1 MTIATL
7 KLDSPTKLSFAVAI
21 TGASGIP
28 EARFIIEDKAF
39 SISYP
44 CIQTNEGVE
53 VEIGGLK
60 DILKAGDYQ
69 ARLEIVLENKLYVP
83 LRDVITFEPTVE
95 IAAAKPTKEVKE
107 SVVMGKVTVKIT
119 EPVKAPINETFLRK
133 TQAAMIIAQSLKYT
147 PEQNESAQETIDSAI
162 RNSGS
167 MSENQLK
174 TLQEMLKLAESVG
187 VDVSNIALPVLT
199 EAKVPETEEDESEAE
214 LEDMVNGVTDW
225 EHIIHA
231 YDDDELVMIDSETGE
246 ILDHDLTDDLNES
259 DELNEVLSRAERI
272 KAKIRFAR
280 TANKRQRA
288 TRIALKRHSSN
299 ATINTRAR
307 RLAINIMKTKL
318 ARGKPLA
325 GISVPE
331 KMRIEKIIE
340 QRSKLVGRLALKLTS
355 RIRNIEKSRLA
366 HKAVT
371 Q

>member
-7 KLDSPTKLSFAVAI
+7 KLDTPSTLTFDVAI

-28 EARFIIEDKAF
+28 EARFIIEDKEF

-44 CIQTNEGVE
+44 CFQTNEGVE
-53 VEIGGLK
+53 VEIKGLK
-60 DILKAGDYQ
+60 NILRAGDYQ

-95 IAAAKPTKEVKE
+95 IAASKPIKQLKE
-107 SVVMGKVTVKIT
+107 SIVMGKVTVKVT
-119 EPVKAPINETFLRK
+119 ESIPAPINETFLRK
-133 TQAAMIIAQSLKYT
+133 TQAAMIIAKSLKYT
-147 PEQNESAQETIDSAI
+147 PQQNESAQDTIDLAI
-162 RNSGS
+162 KNSGP
-167 MSENQLK
+167 MSPIQVK
-174 TLQEMLKLAESVG
+174 TLGDMLKLAESVG
-187 VDVSNIALPVLT
+187 VNINNIILPELL
-199 EAKVPETEEDESEAE
+199 EEKTEEDTDE
-214 LEDMVNGVTDW
+214 LELDDMVDGVTDW

-231 YDDDELVMIDSETGE
+231 YDDDELVIIDSETGE
-246 ILDHDLTDDLNES
+246 VLDHDLTEGLDEN

-272 KAKIRFAR
+272 KSKIRFAR
-280 TANKRQRA
+280 TANKRKRA
-288 TRIALKRHSSN
+288 TRLALKRHSSN

-307 RLAINIMKTKL
+307 RLAVNMMKTKL

-325 GISVPE
+325 DLSVPE

-340 QRSKLVGRLALKLTS
+340 NRSKLVGRLALKLTS
-355 RIRNIEKSRLA
+355 RIRNIEKTRLA